1 MSQTHY
7 KLPLDTEVDEDII
20 KWINKFH
27 RNKKGEMVRHA
38 IRYYMAIL
46 DEGEMIKFPSA
57 SGSKATVADN
67 KDNTQQAKN
76 RKERVKPT
84 LNPNALK

>member
-46 DEGEMIKFPSA
+46 DEGEMIKFPST
-57 SGSKATVADN
+57 SGSKANSDN

-76 RKERVKPT
+76 RKERIKPT